1 MTDEES
7 ILVTDA
13 GQGVRVLTLNRPT
26 ALNAIDMAM
35 AERLV
40 ALLEAAGQDQALR
53 CLIVTGAGDKAF
65 SAGFDIREM
74 AGFDPAAMRE
84 AFVKRD
90 PLFLRIAQ
98 HRLPMIAALNG
109 LAHGAGALL
118 AAACDLRVAGA
129 NSAFKVT
136 AINYGS
142 ANATWSLPRIVGT
155 ARAKDILMT
164 GRSVGSDEG
173 LRIGLFDRLA
183 QDRSVLA
190 AAIELA
196 GEIAAKPTGAVQA
209 VKALVD
215 GSLDR
220 STEAGWRAEHEQVL
234 AALMA
239 QESPGSAVFS
249 GFLGKRSRA
258 E

>member
-1 MTDEES
+1 MADDDS
-7 ILVTDA
+7 ILVADT
-13 GQGVRVLTLNRPT
+13 GQGVRVLTLNRPA

-35 AERLV
+35 AERL
-40 ALLEAAGQDQALR
+40 ALQLELAGQDPSLR

-84 AFVKRD
+84 AFVRPD
-90 PLFLRIAQ
+90 PLFLQIAQ
-98 HRLPMIAALNG
+98 HRLPVIAALNG

-118 AAACDLRVAGA
+118 AAACDLRVACA
-129 NSAFKVT
+129 ATAFKVT

-142 ANATWSLPRIVGT
+142 ANATWSLPRIVGA

-164 GRSVGSDEG
+164 GRSVGADEG

-183 QDRSVLA
+183 QDVSVLDA
-190 AAIELA
+190 ALELA
-196 GEIAAKPTGAVQA
+196 AEIAAKPAGAVQA

-215 GSLDR
+215 GAADR
-220 STEAGWRAEHEQVL
+220 SLEAGWRAEHEQVL
-234 AALMA
+234 AALEA
-239 QESPGSAVFS
+239 QESPGSAVFR
-249 GFLGKRSRA
+249 GFLGKRSRG